1 MDDELSH
8 FGVLGMRWGHRKSD
22 VPGVS
27 RSTNSMARRDAKR
40 HADAKMF
47 YGETA
52 GTKRKLLKAEI
63 ERKKK
68 TIPDYEKAFNAHLA
82 NVDMSKSAKKA
93 VNDRVR
99 IDTIEKGRK
108 FLKKILNVTGPLS
121 VAVASGLYLRNKEKV
136 DNFII
141 SQGQRVISTISKKI
155 AR

>member
-1 MDDELSH
+1 MSNDLKH

-27 RSTNSMARRDAKR
+27 RSTNNMARRDAKR

-63 ERKKK
+63 DRKKK
-68 TIPDYEKAFNAHLA
+68 NIPDYEKAFNVHLA
-82 NVDMSKSAKKA
+82 SVDMAKSAKKA

-99 IDTIEKGRK
+99 IDTLDKGRK
-108 FLKKILNVTGPLS
+108 FLKKALDITGPIS
-121 VAVASGLYLRNKEKV
+121 VTVASALYLRNKDKV
-136 DNFII
+136 DAFVI
-141 SQGQRVISTISKKI
+141 SQGKRIISTISKAVK
-155 AR
+155 R